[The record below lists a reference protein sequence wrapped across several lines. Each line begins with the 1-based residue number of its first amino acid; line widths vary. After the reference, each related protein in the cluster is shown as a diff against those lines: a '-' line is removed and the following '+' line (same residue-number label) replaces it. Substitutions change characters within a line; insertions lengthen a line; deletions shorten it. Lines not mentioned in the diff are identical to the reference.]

1 MLKLQRLTQYFSS
14 ALSVPI
20 VDVKA
25 FLTESGN
32 YTQDCK
38 TVAKALET
46 YGCLIIKDPRVNAEQ
61 NNKLLDLM
69 ERFFYK
75 RSQ

>member
-1 MLKLQRLTQYFSS
+1 MLKLQTLSRFFSS
-14 ALSVPI
+14 SLSIPI

-25 FLTESGN
+25 FLTETGN
-32 YTQDCK
+32 YTQDCR

-46 YGCLIIKDPRVNAEQ
+46 YGCLIIKDPRVNAQQ

-69 ERFFYK
+69 EKFFEK